1 MSTLKNLDKQRMFEF
16 NEYNEN
22 DEDDYEENHRAP
34 PTRSALET
42 RNGHR
47 RESSVQSEDSANDQT
62 APTRSTT
69 ESVSRR
75 SRFQPYKDVLTEN
88 ELQVKI
94 ADLGNGCW
102 TV

>member
-1 MSTLKNLDKQRMFEF
+1 MLD
-16 NEYNEN
+16 EYNDNEE
-22 DEDDYEENHRAP
+22 DEYEENYRAP

-42 RNGHR
+42 RRNGQR
-47 RESSVQSEDSANDQT
+47 REGSVQSEDSANDQA
-62 APTRSTT
+62 APTSRSMT
-69 ESVSRR
+69 ESSRR
-75 SRFQPYKDVLTEN
+75 SRYLPYKDVLTEY